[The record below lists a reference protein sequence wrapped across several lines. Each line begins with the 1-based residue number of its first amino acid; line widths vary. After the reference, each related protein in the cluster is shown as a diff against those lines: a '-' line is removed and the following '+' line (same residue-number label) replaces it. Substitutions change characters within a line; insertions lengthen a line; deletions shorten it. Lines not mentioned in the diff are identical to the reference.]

1 MKVVVFSESPP
12 YFRMISAVAQS
23 LNPEEII
30 GISSSPFKFT
40 HKLLQYEKPNE
51 DGLVE
56 LISSLNPDLLI
67 TGSVRRDRAVAS
79 RVAGRLKLPY
89 IPDVITLKIDEE
101 KKNITANRT
110 AYSGIALSQVEST
123 IPAVITIAGTQ
134 LQPKEMDTKIEKVQL
149 KEGRVKTVNV
159 KPSSSG
165 ANLATA
171 DIVVG
176 VGRGIGSKDN
186 VKYAEELASALG
198 GVVGGSRPVA
208 ADLNWVP
215 EDRQIGL
222 SGLRIR
228 PKLYIALGISGQP
241 QHIAGIRDSKI
252 IVAVNKDKD
261 APILENADYLVVAD
275 AVEFCKVFKEKIEQ
289 IKKK

>member
-1 MKVVVFSESPP
+1 MKVVLFSESPP
-12 YFRMISAVAQS
+12 HYRMISAIAQS
-23 LNPEEII
+23 LNADEII
-30 GISSSPFKFT
+30 GVSAQPFKFT
-40 HKLLQYEKPNE
+40 HRLLQYDKPND
-51 DGLVE
+51 DGLVD
-56 LISSLNPDLLI
+56 LITSLNPDLVI

-79 RVAGRLKLPY
+79 RVAGRMKTAY
-89 IPDVITLKIDEE
+89 IPDGVMVKLNGS
-101 KKNITANRT
+101 NIIVNRG
-110 AYSGIALSQVEST
+110 AYSGIALAQVESNL
-123 IPAVITIAGTQ
+123 PAVITIAGTS

-149 KEGRVKTVNV
+149 NQGRIKTISV
-159 KPSSSG
+159 KPTSSG
-165 ANLATA
+165 ANLASA
-171 DIVVG
+171 EIVVG
-176 VGRGIGSKDN
+176 VGRGIGSKEN
-186 VKYAEELASALG
+186 VKYAEELASSLG

-208 ADLNWVP
+208 ADLNWVS

-261 APILENADYLVVAD
+261 APILDNADYLVVAD

-289 IKKK
+289 LKKKS